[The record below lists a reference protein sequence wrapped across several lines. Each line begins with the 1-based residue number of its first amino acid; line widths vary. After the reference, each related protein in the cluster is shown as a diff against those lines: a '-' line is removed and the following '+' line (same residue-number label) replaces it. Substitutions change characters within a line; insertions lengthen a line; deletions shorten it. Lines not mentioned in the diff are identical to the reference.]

1 MSSEAET
8 SSEQSDLIRI
18 GYWDIRGLV
27 EPIRMILHHNNVP
40 YKFENFFMDP
50 KMGKFHPGWQEGKL
64 KLGLDFPNLPYYI
77 DKDVTISQ
85 SGAILKYVGKK
96 YGLAGQTPQ
105 EEAKIDEIA
114 DVIKL
119 ELHYFFFLTC
129 YSGDRFETMK
139 EFAIAQARQVFK
151 QFDVFLGDKEWLFGS
166 NMKYPDFHLWSMLD
180 AYLVLEP
187 TVLDGCDNL
196 VKYKERFESIPS
208 VKEYTSND
216 SFNKYQL
223 CHPVAAF
230 GGTGKPPGE

>member
-50 KMGKFHPGWQEGKL
+50 KMGKFHPSWQEGKL

-166 NMKYPDFHLWSMLD
+166 DMKYPDFHLWSMLD
-180 AYLVLEP
+180 AYL
-187 TVLDGCDNL
+187 G
-196 VKYKERFESIPS
+196 R
-208 VKEYTSND
+208 ND
-216 SFNKYQL
+216 SVLHFPKIL
-223 CHPVAAF
+223 RLHLLALFMTEFVFIFAHFP
-230 GGTGKPPGE
+230 T